1 MAAHSGPDIIQDGL
15 VFYVDAANTKSY
27 PGSGTTWF
35 DLSGNG
41 KHATLTGSPTFNS
54 AGYFD
59 LDGTDDFAAVTIA
72 TGTTRTVSHWFRQ
85 NSSGSG
91 RGPLWRTNDWR
102 ERIFSTQVLLVD
114 SGGNYHGMNF
124 SSALGTD
131 ELVNICYS
139 FNGTSAKCYV
149 NGELDAT
156 TNLTTN
162 MNTGTYTYNFGRQ
175 ASGSTTTFQ
184 NEEQYSIA
192 FYDAELTAAQVKQN
206 FNAVRGRFPI

>member
-1 MAAHSGPDIIQDGL
+1 MAIVYNTNIVRDGL
-15 VFYVDAANTKSY
+15 VFHVDGANTKSY

-35 DLSGNG
+35 DLSGNSNN
-41 KHATLTGSPTFNS
+41 ATLTGSPTFNS

-59 LDGTDDFAAVTIA
+59 LDGTDDYAAVTIA
-72 TGTTRTVSHWFRQ
+72 TGTTRTVNHWFRQ
-85 NSSGSG
+85 NSSGSS

-102 ERIFSTQVLLVD
+102 ERIFSTQVLLID
-114 SGGNYHGMNF
+114 SGGNYHSMTF

-139 FNGTSAKCYV
+139 YNGTSAKCYV

-156 TNLTTN
+156 STLTAI

-184 NEEQYSIA
+184 NEEQHVIA

-206 FNAVRGRFPI
+206 FNAYRDRFGI